1 MIIPIRC
8 FTCNNMI
15 ASKYE
20 QYLIDTKLS
29 KLDNEL
35 EDLLSA
41 LSDKGDNQTKIDDIK
56 KTSEEIFS
64 NLGVQRYCCKR
75 HLLTHVD
82 LIEKI

>member
-8 FTCNNMI
+8 FTCNKVL

-20 QYLIDTKLS
+20 AYLKLS
-29 KLDNEL
+29 QINKSADEDIMSSIISDDVDFNEKI
-35 EDLLSA
+35 EDSNVLFE
-41 LSDKGDNQTKIDDIK
+41 KIGIR
-56 KTSEEIFS
+56 
-64 NLGVQRYCCKR
+64 RYCCKR

>member
-20 QYLIDTKLS
+20 KYLNATKLNYIIN
-29 KLDNEL
+29 DY
-35 EDLLSA
+35 EDLLSV
-41 LSDKGDNQTKIDDIK
+41 LSDKTNEKKIEDIK
-56 KTSEEIFS
+56 NTSEEIFS
-64 NLGVQRYCCKR
+64 KLGIVRYCCKR

>member
-8 FTCNNMI
+8 FTCNKVL

-20 QYLIDTKLS
+20 AYLKLS
-29 KLDNEL
+29 QINKSTDEDIMSSIISDDVDFNEKI
-35 EDLLSA
+35 ENSNDLFE
-41 LSDKGDNQTKIDDIK
+41 KIGIK
-56 KTSEEIFS
+56 
-64 NLGVQRYCCKR
+64 RYCCKR

>member
-15 ASKYE
+15 ASKYAKYKSLT
-20 QYLIDTKLS
+20 QITSNHTD
-29 KLDNEL
+29 
-35 EDLLSA
+35 EDLLSSLA
-41 LSDKGDNQTKIDDIK
+41 IDGRITEKIDESSKLFNEIGIK
-56 KTSEEIFS
+56 
-64 NLGVQRYCCKR
+64 RYCCKR

>member
-20 QYLIDTKLS
+20 KYKILTAAHASSD
-29 KLDNEL
+29 
-35 EDLLSA
+35 EDLLSTIT
-41 LSDKGDNQTKIDDIK
+41 DPENKKIDIK
-56 KTSEEIFS
+56 IDSS
-64 NLGVQRYCCKR
+64 NELFNSLGIKRYCCKR

-82 LIEKI
+82 LIERI